1 MSFKMFIIVSN
12 RETQIKTIL
21 KVHRIPIRMPKICKT
36 NDNKNW
42 RDVEKELS
50 FTDGR
55 TANLSRHWTTLWI
68 ILEKLKI
75 NLPHDLANSL
85 DYVQRAH
92 KENHTAKI
100 TFLNHVHYCPIHK
113 S

>member
-1 MSFKMFIIVSN
+1 MIARTGGM
-12 RETQIKTIL
+12 
-21 KVHRIPIRMPKICKT
+21 
-36 NDNKNW
+36 W
-42 RDVEKELS
+42 EKELS
-50 FTDGR
+50 VTVGR
-55 TANLSRHWTTLWI
+55 TANLSRHWKSLWI

-75 NLPHDLANSL
+75 NLPHNLANSL